1 MTSRSAGLSTLG
13 LSVALTQGEIHV
25 PTTRQSRWPAG
36 LALLCLLA
44 CAAPSG
50 AQQYTLT
57 DLGTLP
63 GNSVSR
69 ASALNDA
76 GEAVGVSETPTAA
89 IATMFS
95 GGKATSISTL
105 GSSVSLANAIN
116 ISGEIAGWNSYDSN
130 ANFDPQAFLYS
141 NGSMKNINS
150 PSLFPLG
157 TEAYGINNSGQ
168 VVGTGY
174 LGTSNFHAFL
184 YTSGKMTDI
193 GPPGSLQASA
203 DAINNSGQIV
213 GSYYLTS
220 GGGGAFLYSNGKM
233 TTLPV
238 PADSSRVSSLAIN
251 DNGEIA
257 GALYPSSGGA
267 AHAARYVNGVWT
279 DLGTIAG
286 AASNVGMG
294 INLSGQV
301 VGTAIFPQTQY
312 HPPKPGRHVPF
323 ISTTTGLV
331 NLNTL
336 ISTGTGFTLTDAI
349 AINDSGQILCD
360 ATNAIGHEHAVLL
373 SPK

>member
-1 MTSRSAGLSTLG
+1 MPAMRKSWCSPGLVLC
-13 LSVALTQGEIHV
+13 
-25 PTTRQSRWPAG
+25 
-36 LALLCLLA
+36 CLLA
-44 CAAPSG
+44 CAAPAF
-50 AQQYTLT
+50 AQQYTVT

-63 GNSVSR
+63 GNSVSK

-76 GEAVGVSETPTAA
+76 GEAAGVSETPTAA

-116 ISGEIAGWNSYDSN
+116 LSGEIAGWNSYNSS
-130 ANFDPQAFLYS
+130 ASFDPQAFLYS

-150 PSLFPLG
+150 PSLFPSG
-157 TEAYGINNSGQ
+157 TEAYGINNSGE

-174 LGTSNFHAFL
+174 LSASSFHAFL
-184 YTSGKMTDI
+184 YTAGKMTDI
-193 GPPGSLQASA
+193 GPAGSLQASA

-220 GGGGAFLYSNGKM
+220 GSGGAFLYSNGKM
-233 TTLPV
+233 TKLPV
-238 PADSSRVSSLAIN
+238 AADASSVSALAIN

-257 GALYPSSGGA
+257 GALYPSAGGA
-267 AHAARYVNGVWT
+267 AHAARYANGVWT
-279 DLGTIAG
+279 DLGTISG

-301 VGTAIFPQTQY
+301 VGTSIFPQTSY
-312 HPPKPGRHVPF
+312 HPPRPGKHVPF
-323 ISTTTGLV
+323 VSTAAGLV

-336 ISTGTGFTLTDAI
+336 LPAGTGFTLTDAV

-360 ATNAIGHEHAVLL
+360 ATNASGSEHAVLL

>member
-1 MTSRSAGLSTLG
+1 M
-13 LSVALTQGEIHV
+13 LTATKNG
-25 PTTRQSRWPAG
+25 WPAG
-36 LALLCLLA
+36 VILFSLLA
-44 CAAPSG
+44 CAASG
-50 AQQYTLT
+50 AGPQYTVT
-57 DLGTLP
+57 DLGTLA

-69 ASALNDA
+69 ASGLNAA
-76 GEAVGVSETPTAA
+76 GVAAGVSDTPTAA

-95 GGKATSISTL
+95 GGKATSINTL
-105 GSSVSLANAIN
+105 GSSVSVANAIN
-116 ISGEIAGWNSYDSN
+116 LSGEIAGWNSFESN
-130 ANFDPQAFLYS
+130 AGFDPQAFLYS

-150 PSLFPLG
+150 PSLFPSG
-157 TEAYGINNSGQ
+157 TEAYGINNSGE

-174 LGTSNFHAFL
+174 LSSGANFHAFL
-184 YTSGKMTDI
+184 YTGGKMTDI

-238 PADSSRVSSLAIN
+238 PAGASSVTAVAIN
-251 DNGEIA
+251 DNGEVA
-257 GALYPSSGGA
+257 GALYPIAGGA

-286 AASNVGMG
+286 AASNAGMG

-301 VGTAIFPQTQY
+301 VGTAVFVPTQY
-312 HPPKPGRHVPF
+312 HPPKPGKHVPF
-323 ISTTTGLV
+323 ISTTEGLV

-336 ISTGTGFTLTDAI
+336 IPTGTGFTLTDAV

-360 ATNAIGHEHAVLL
+360 AVNAAGNERAVLL
-373 SPK
+373 SPE

>member
-1 MTSRSAGLSTLG
+1 
-13 LSVALTQGEIHV
+13 VLT
-25 PTTRQSRWPAG
+25 TTKYGRPAG
-36 LALLCLLA
+36 LIPFCLLA
-44 CAAPSG
+44 CAAQG
-50 AQQYTLT
+50 VAQQYTVT
-57 DLGTLP
+57 DLGTLG
-63 GNSVSR
+63 GNRVSK
-69 ASALNDA
+69 ASALNAA
-76 GEAVGVSETPTAA
+76 GMAAGVSETPTAA

-95 GGKATSISTL
+95 GGRATSIRTL
-105 GSSVSLANAIN
+105 GSSVSVANAIN
-116 ISGEIAGWNSYDSN
+116 LSGEIAGWNSFASS
-130 ANFDPQAFLYS
+130 ASFDPQAFLYS

-150 PSLFPLG
+150 PSLFPSG
-157 TEAYGINNSGQ
+157 TEAYGINNSGE

-174 LGTSNFHAFL
+174 LSPSNFHAFL
-184 YTSGKMTDI
+184 YTGGKMTDI

-203 DAINNSGQIV
+203 DSINNSSQIV

-220 GGGGAFLYSNGKM
+220 GRAGAFLYSNGKM

-238 PADSSRVSSLAIN
+238 PAGASSVSALAID

-286 AASNVGMG
+286 AASNVGLG

-312 HPPKPGRHVPF
+312 HPPKPGKHIPF
-323 ISTTTGLV
+323 ISTTEGLV

-336 ISTGTGFTLTDAI
+336 IPAGTGFTLTDAV

-360 ATNAIGHEHAVLL
+360 ATNAAGSERAVLL